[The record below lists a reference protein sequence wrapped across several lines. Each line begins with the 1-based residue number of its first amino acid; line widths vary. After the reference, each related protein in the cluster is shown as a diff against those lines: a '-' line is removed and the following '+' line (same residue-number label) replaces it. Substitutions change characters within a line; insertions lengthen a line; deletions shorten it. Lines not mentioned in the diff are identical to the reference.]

1 MHVVTNEQMN
11 VPPNFYI
18 KIDLSSDSAATK
30 KERAAMTTS
39 LVFEISPHMY
49 ISTLAGGFFADL
61 LQMIIDEEILSGDW
75 S

>member
-1 MHVVTNEQMN
+1 MHDVVINEQMN

-49 ISTLAGGFFADL
+49 ISTWAGGVF
-61 LQMIIDEEILSGDW
+61 LQICFK
-75 S
+75 

>member
-1 MHVVTNEQMN
+1 MN

-18 KIDLSSDSAATK
+18 KIDLFSDSAATK
-30 KERAAMTTS
+30 KERAMTTS

-49 ISTLAGGFFADL
+49 ISTWAGGVFFADL